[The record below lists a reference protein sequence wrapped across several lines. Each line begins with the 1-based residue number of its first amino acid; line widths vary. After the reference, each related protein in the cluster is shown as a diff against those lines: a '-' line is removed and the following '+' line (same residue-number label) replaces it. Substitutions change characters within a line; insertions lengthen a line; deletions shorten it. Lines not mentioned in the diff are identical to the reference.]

1 MTAIMTIFFI
11 VSAPPRRNF
20 PARAHLD
27 SAAEARTSVR
37 RTARKIRPLPLLQP
51 VHRSEA
57 EAPNVFGSL
66 RPGESTKL
74 HPRQK
79 CNIKRKIRE
88 KNNGN
93 SVKIRL
99 TIPWRSLE
107 WLQFG
112 RLATVGWP
120 KTNVMSMR
128 KFFRRNARFL
138 VGVLWV
144 GLTLPLSA
152 ATIYDNSVNDLK
164 IRFHPGT
171 LEVGDEII
179 LAGTERYLT
188 QFDFEY
194 FGTNNLSP
202 GNIAFAGPVEARVRF
217 YINDGAPFSGYA
229 SPGTMFYD
237 SGWFGGFGPTPR
249 NTLVFTVSG
258 GDFPSTGLYMPA
270 SDMTW
275 SVQFR
280 NMGAS
285 DDVGVDLYSP
295 PVVGSSVPGTGF
307 VQDYW
312 ENN

>member
-1 MTAIMTIFFI
+1 
-11 VSAPPRRNF
+11 
-20 PARAHLD
+20 
-27 SAAEARTSVR
+27 
-37 RTARKIRPLPLLQP
+37 
-51 VHRSEA
+51 
-57 EAPNVFGSL
+57 
-66 RPGESTKL
+66 
-74 HPRQK
+74 
-79 CNIKRKIRE
+79 
-88 KNNGN
+88 
-93 SVKIRL
+93 
-99 TIPWRSLE
+99 
-107 WLQFG
+107 
-112 RLATVGWP
+112 
-120 KTNVMSMR
+120 MR

-312 ENN
+312 ENNGGWTLKTDGGSDLNFASRFFAEQNPVPEPSVMVLSALGGWGLLMARRARRKE